1 MEEIMEKLRVVT
13 SGVLKYVALDDLEI
27 LSISLSNC
35 KILSSLFEYKFIA
48 FPLAYS
54 VRYKKKLCLKLR
66 YNW

>member
-48 FPLAYS
+48 FPLTYY